1 MVCRGA
7 IFNNHLTK
15 GKTNMSKTKKENGP
29 KAMKMCAVCGEMF
42 TPKTANAAY
51 CSTACYKNAKAARKK
66 AANAMAKKE
75 KAEAPK
81 AQKAV
86 SAPVAKAA
94 PKKTVKRVKKH
105 APKALPP
112 AQPKI
117 EARKERHA
125 SILEEHANLTTEV
138 IVQEIAK
145 AGRHLLFA
153 LKALYPDAVEIVL
166 RESKFEVGYSKK
178 TDAK

>member
-1 MVCRGA
+1 
-7 IFNNHLTK
+7 
-15 GKTNMSKTKKENGP
+15 MSKTKKENGH
-29 KAMKMCAVCGEMF
+29 KAAKMCAVCGKMF
-42 TPKTANAAY
+42 TPKTANAVY
-51 CSTACYKNAKAARKK
+51 CSTACYKHAKAVLKK
-66 AANAMAKKE
+66 AANIRAKNE
-75 KAEAPK
+75 KAETPK
-81 AQKAV
+81 AQEAV

-94 PKKTVKRVKKH
+94 PKKAVKRVNKH
-105 APKALPP
+105 APKAIPP

-145 AGRHLLFA
+145 DGRHLLFA
-153 LKALYPDAVEIVL
+153 LKALYPDAVEIIL